1 VRVNPWHLEHDLRV
15 ISRMG
20 VKWLRTEFDW
30 RKLEP
35 VRGQMRFEWF
45 DTLVKLCESMG
56 VRLVP
61 VVTYTPKWMAPRF
74 NVPPEPEPF
83 ANLVDALVRRYGHY
97 IKHWEIWNE
106 ANSYF
111 FWMGDAA
118 QYATLLESAS
128 TAAKRANGE
137 SKILMCGL
145 ADAARPDTSVLF
157 DVLNRTGGGRSVDIL
172 NLHAYPGTWNS
183 RTVEDWPAL
192 LLGLKERLGEMG
204 VDKPLWVTE
213 TGLSSH
219 EGGSL
224 DGLRQESYLIRA
236 FASLLGSGV
245 LEKVFW
251 YRLKDEASAGDGSE
265 ADRFGLLNQDTVLG
279 GRKLV
284 QRGYSRLSRTL
295 PSGLGSLAGAAFR
308 DRPKPAF
315 KAYSALIRLL
325 GQDFDCTSS
334 TFDGGA
340 VSVSLRL
347 PEGPVRIFW
356 DGRAGEPPQASVSG
370 SAPFT
375 LGAVQPGVPRV
386 SRSHGQRSSSSKART
401 PEVK

>member
-1 VRVNPWHLEHDLRV
+1 MRV

-45 DTLVKLCESMG
+45 DTLVKLCASMRI
-56 VRLVP
+56 RLVP

-74 NVPPEPEPF
+74 NMPPEPEPF

-111 FWMGDAA
+111 FWIGDAA

-128 TAAKRANGE
+128 AAAKRADRE

-145 ADAARPDTSVLF
+145 ADPARPDTSFLF
-157 DVLNRTGGGRSVDIL
+157 DVLNRTDGRSVDIL
-172 NLHAYPGTWNS
+172 NFHAYPGTWNS
-183 RTVEDWPAL
+183 RMVEDWPSL
-192 LLGLKERLGEMG
+192 LLGLKERMGEIG
-204 VDKPLWVTE
+204 VDKPVWVTE

-224 DGLRQESYLIRA
+224 EDSRQESYLIRA

-245 LEKVFW
+245 LERVFW
-251 YRLKDEASAGDGSE
+251 YRLKDEASAGGSSE
-265 ADRFGLLNQDTVLG
+265 ERFGLLSQDTILG
-279 GRKLV
+279 SRKLV
-284 QRGYSRLSRTL
+284 YRGYSRLSRTL
-295 PSGLGSLAGAAFR
+295 PPGLGSLAGGVFR

-334 TFDGGA
+334 RFDGGA
-340 VSVSLRL
+340 GSVSLRL

-356 DGRAGEPPQASVSG
+356 DGRVDEPPQASVSG

-375 LGAVQPGVPRV
+375 LGAAQPGVSRV
-386 SRSHGQRSSSSKART
+386 SRSHGQRSSPSKART